1 MAVDCITVLAQ
12 SHLDHGLTPQQIA
25 FVLDAVRSTIQ
36 ETSAYEAARGP
47 LTDPNLRSTVDLPA
61 DLGTVPS
68 GIYGPVVGDPP
79 VEEEEVFYA
88 KRGDRQGDSRLVD
101 KPHRLTDKVT
111 IIAGPHGDFR
121 WALYTMFGGPLAP
134 KEPATLSENDSA
146 EEQEES
152 REFWD
157 VHALSSQPPG
167 DAK

>member
-25 FVLDAVRSTIQ
+25 FVLDAVRPKIKEISTH
-36 ETSAYEAARGP
+36 EAEHGP
-47 LTDPNLRSTVDLPA
+47 LADPHLRRTVDLPA

-68 GIYGPVVGDPP
+68 GIYGPVVGDHP

-101 KPHRLTDKVT
+101 KPHRSTNKVT
-111 IIAGPHGDFR
+111 IIAGPHTDFR

-134 KEPATLSENDSA
+134 KEPATLNRQDTA
-146 EEQEES
+146 QDHKES
-152 REFWD
+152 REFWA